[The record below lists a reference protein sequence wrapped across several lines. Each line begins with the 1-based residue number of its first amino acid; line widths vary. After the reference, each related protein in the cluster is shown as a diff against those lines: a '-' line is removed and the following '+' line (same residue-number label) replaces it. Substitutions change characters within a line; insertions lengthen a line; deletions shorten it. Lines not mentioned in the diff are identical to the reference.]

1 MQHARHAVADMRFKD
16 GVAPWRGPLHVWPL
30 MLSHWSWPNH
40 VLLYFLWPWL
50 FFSDLRG
57 KAEYHS
63 PNVPLG
69 PMQVSMARAECL
81 IIGGWCDLWLKPE
94 KRVQGVRVS
103 RAKPKTSRFD
113 LGGIPDP
120 RMHSLWISR
129 AKSKTS
135 VWCVHVWVYMT
146 GGLGSKV
153 RETIHRGRSQRTN
166 NHVEH
171 QGIVDEA

>member
-1 MQHARHAVADMRFKD
+1 MAGATSCLTTNAFTLKLVKPCSLIFLVAMAV
-16 GVAPWRGPLHVWPL
+16 
-30 MLSHWSWPNH
+30 
-40 VLLYFLWPWL
+40 
-50 FFSDLRG
+50 FSDLRA

-81 IIGGWCDLWLKPE
+81 IIGGRCDLWVKPE

-103 RAKPKTSRFD
+103 RAKPKTCRFD
-113 LGGIPDP
+113 LWGISDP

-129 AKSKTS
+129 AKSKTR

-171 QGIVDEA
+171 QGIVGEA